1 MNKFY
6 LFLAAVA
13 LAVFTD
19 VSAQSV
25 PEKSSGG
32 KTKWYFIRSAEY
44 DDCYWTVDGEWIH
57 GTAKAGYNDPETMA
71 KQLWCFTTD
80 DDSLYTITSKYDGR
94 VLDLDYHPSYEE
106 SSHLTNG
113 EGIKY
118 EIRIMEGREGFG
130 LMTDRP
136 CPTGNPIM
144 RYPAFSGSYSYHPF
158 WLVRY
163 ANKDN
168 LNSWFISEPYD
179 EGFETQNS
187 EEVIYYN
194 IVSADNDLA
203 GRKLVDNTSAVD
215 SRYKFVMAESAAD
228 NQAAQWRL
236 VRCKNQTVAI
246 VNRATGN
253 SISNNLEAYGMLNLP
268 EADGKEKVA
277 AGYNIAKINEDG
289 EFVMSA
295 AADDGIVRYLNAAKL
310 SEEPAAIDFENLSGS
325 VFSWKFEKAGQEVSI
340 NGVHDNTTP
349 KVSVVNGI
357 IVAPQ
362 GVEYSVYAAD
372 GVKMPN
378 GVRLPSGVYLVTIGG
393 NTQKVIIR

>member
-1 MNKFY
+1 M
-6 LFLAAVA
+6 
-13 LAVFTD
+13 
-19 VSAQSV
+19 
-25 PEKSSGG
+25 
-32 KTKWYFIRSAEY
+32 
-44 DDCYWTVDGEWIH
+44 
-57 GTAKAGYNDPETMA
+57 
-71 KQLWCFTTD
+71 
-80 DDSLYTITSKYDGR
+80 
-94 VLDLDYHPSYEE
+94 
-106 SSHLTNG
+106 
-113 EGIKY
+113 
-118 EIRIMEGREGFG
+118 RE
-130 LMTDRP
+130 
-136 CPTGNPIM
+136 
-144 RYPAFSGSYSYHPF
+144 
-158 WLVRY
+158 

-194 IVSADNDLA
+194 IVSSDNDLA

-215 SRYKFVMAESAAD
+215 SKYKFVMAESAAD

-277 AGYNIAKINEDG
+277 AGYNIAKINDDG

-310 SEEPAAIDFENLSGS
+310 SEEPAVIDFENLSGS
-325 VFSWKFEKAGQEVSI
+325 VFAWRFEQAGQEVSI
-340 NGVHDNTTP
+340 NGVHGNATP

-357 IVAPQ
+357 ITVPQ